1 MAKKFALEWTVK
13 EFDILLQNP
22 TLSDFELGRL
32 LSGRSKDAIQI
43 VRSGIHEYH
52 KKGDSTLLSIMMKD
66 RLAQVGAN
74 RMCPICKEPVS
85 TSN

>member
-1 MAKKFALEWTVK
+1 MMAKKFASEWTQK

-43 VRSGIHEYH
+43 VRSGIHEFH
-52 KKGDSTLLSIMMKD
+52 KKGDSTLLSIMMKK
-66 RLAQVGAN
+66 RLTQVGSTCI
-74 RMCPICKEPVS
+74 CPICREPITVE
-85 TSN
+85 